1 MAIIFVTIVTCC
13 LKKVVY
19 STDRERSPRLFLWSF
34 SALVASLFFTYFPCM
49 FFPAC
54 AGLFLLNWE
63 LCIVCRSACE
73 WQRLF
78 VFLCG
83 LEINGWKP
91 HLSRLG
97 WATEVV
103 IKKSGW
109 MDILFL
115 SIQCNSIYLFFINL
129 KNPKRAGDWPSF
141 QIWKRTQHQLT
152 VGHRVTKCYSTSA
165 ISAEVLTAQWTL
177 FCQLQCDTVLV
188 KFREVLRILQPE
200 MPVLQKMVSR
210 IGFH

>member
-1 MAIIFVTIVTCC
+1 MKATFAQAGMGHGSGD
-13 LKKVVY
+13 KKKWVNGYFISIY
-19 STDRERSPRLFLWSF
+19 SMQF
-34 SALVASLFFTYFPCM
+34 
-49 FFPAC
+49 
-54 AGLFLLNWE
+54 N
-63 LCIVCRSACE
+63 
-73 WQRLF
+73 
-78 VFLCG
+78 
-83 LEINGWKP
+83 
-91 HLSRLG
+91 
-97 WATEVV
+97 
-103 IKKSGW
+103 
-109 MDILFL
+109 L
-115 SIQCNSIYLFFINL
+115 SIFINL

-210 IGFH
+210 AGFH